1 MKKFKII
8 ILIILIVLGGWWATE
23 QILVTQAEKEMK
35 QAEKQRD
42 LQIETILS
50 ERKLKDLSGDDDPFE
65 ERDSIKVLLIG
76 IDSRAGDT
84 NGHCDAIQ
92 LIEINKKY
100 SKINITAVPR
110 GTYAPLPGT
119 GHLPTDYYVSNSCGV
134 VGIEYGIEQIERILG
149 QKADYLVFVGFSEAV
164 GIFRELGLPTTETLQ
179 WLRNR
184 QSFAIGEPQRAKN
197 HSTFIKQMLLKYSKD
212 NSSTFDA
219 TWQYVIYKM
228 LKTDLSFPAVREVI
242 KVVDEMNLEKENWR
256 INLYMRPAFEVA
268 DIPFDEENLTEQLHK
283 LIDPIAHLLPEAD
296 YSDET
301 KEETQK
307 RLQDIVSSSLAEPE
321 FANWAWDN
329 HFWLQIEDE
338 ETRQDLHFELIKQ
351 RVINAGTLEEKEAI
365 ISEYILKMENRDQK
379 KWEDKGRDLLKQLID

>member
-1 MKKFKII
+1 MKKFKTII
-8 ILIILIVLGGWWATE
+8 IITLIILGGWWATE
-23 QILVTQAEKEMK
+23 QILVTQAEKEQK
-35 QAEKQRD
+35 AAEKQRD

-50 ERKLKDLSGDDDPFE
+50 ERQLKDLSGDDDPFE
-65 ERDSIKVLLIG
+65 DRDSIKVLLVG

-307 RLQDIVSSSLAEPE
+307 RLQDIVSSSLADPE